1 MHLLSVMEHDDRF
14 VETIYSEDGGKVK
27 NMCDILDL
35 AEQRG
40 EARGIKLGEA
50 RGVKLGEERGAKT
63 VIDLIRRLLNG
74 EDESAIRKSGVND
87 ELLKMAVGVLQKR

>member
-1 MHLLSVMEHDDRF
+1 MQLLSVMEHDDRF
-14 VETIYSEDGGKVK
+14 VETIYSEDRGKVK
-27 NMCDILDL
+27 NMCDVLDI

-40 EARGIKLGEA
+40 EARG
-50 RGVKLGEERGAKT
+50 AKA

-87 ELLKMAVGVLQKR
+87 ELLKMAIGVLQKQ